1 MLIKTRS
8 PTGIKAVERSRL
20 SKIALDGPHSLL
32 DEMGNLVLIP
42 LHGLLIG
49 EIKHSIFIRHSSHSI
64 AHMHIIVDQ
73 LLEITVLRREI
84 RQLPEAGVEPLLL
97 EFFQHGHRI
106 GEPVVGKLIVA
117 LPVDAEPSCIEMNH
131 ISGYAVLPQFGS
143 NVESFLL

>member
-20 SKIALDGPHSLL
+20 AEIALDGPHSLL

-49 EIKHSIFIRHSSHSI
+49 EIEHSIFIRHSSHGI
-64 AHMHIIVDQ
+64 AHVHIVVDQ
-73 LLEITVLRREI
+73 LLEIAVLGCEI

-97 EFFQHGHRI
+97 ELFQHGHRI
-106 GEPVVGKLIVA
+106 GETVAGKLIVA